1 MFWKGAPLCR
11 CSGISAEWGREQAV
25 GPPFVE
31 ERKRLPRSG
40 AFFNE
45 INPFGICE
53 IPLRGVK
60 YGFAM

>member
-1 MFWKGAPLCR
+1 MKKAP
-11 CSGISAEWGREQAV
+11 
-25 GPPFVE
+25 
-31 ERKRLPRSG
+31 ERVL
-40 AFFNE
+40 FFNE